1 MLSKFPEEKIHLDA
15 TIDKLNEHL
24 QELDKKVKFYEE
36 EFKES
41 KKYLSSNISDMDSME
56 IFSNEKSIS
65 QIVNSGDFISKQK
78 AKIEMLI
85 DTPYFARIDFM
96 YRGEDDVEKIY
107 IGRSAF
113 MDNLGDMI
121 IYDWRAP
128 ISGMYYDFELGNNYI
143 SLN

>member
-65 QIVNSGDFISKQK
+65 QIVNSGDLISKRK

-85 DTPYFARIDFM
+85 DSPYFARIDFM
-96 YRGEDDVEKIY
+96 YCGEDDVEKIY

-121 IYDWRAP
+121 IYD
-128 ISGMYYDFELGNNYI
+128 
-143 SLN
+143 

>member
-65 QIVNSGDFISKQK
+65 KIVNSGDLISKRK

-85 DTPYFARIDFM
+85 DSPYFARIDFM
-96 YRGEDDVEKIY
+96 YGGEDDVEKI
-107 IGRSAF
+107 I
-113 MDNLGDMI
+113 L
-121 IYDWRAP
+121 
-128 ISGMYYDFELGNNYI
+128 
-143 SLN
+143 